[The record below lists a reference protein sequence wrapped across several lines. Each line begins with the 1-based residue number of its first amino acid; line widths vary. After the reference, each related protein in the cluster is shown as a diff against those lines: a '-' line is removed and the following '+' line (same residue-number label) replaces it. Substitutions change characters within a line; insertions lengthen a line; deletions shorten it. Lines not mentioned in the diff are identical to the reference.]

1 MNAAASERG
10 VRDAFRAETRR
21 ATRESGSLL
30 GAIGVVAVLGW
41 AGFDV
46 VLQPAN
52 AALFLALRVAC
63 CLAMVCVCLA
73 LRTRAGERFPDALVL
88 TLASL
93 PQIAIA
99 VMVSRLQGDYAP
111 YATGF
116 SLAIYASAFLLVW
129 PWRYTL
135 AQIVITWV
143 ALGLALVASPAPPR
157 AGRLPP
163 AALY

>member
-1 MNAAASERG
+1 MATPRMRSMPGR
-10 VRDAFRAETRR
+10 AFCS
-21 ATRESGSLL
+21 TRESGSLL
-30 GAIGVVAVLGW
+30 GAIGVAAVLGW

-129 PWRYTL
+129 PWPYPL
-135 AQIVITWV
+135 AQI
-143 ALGLALVASPAPPR
+143 ALPW
-157 AGRLPP
+157 
-163 AALY
+163 